1 MYTLGSKLAWKGR
14 RRGSPTCV
22 PWCSTLLS
30 IMHKLVFNFCLS
42 SGNIYTAR
50 IQVDLMQSYSKEDN
64 HPIIIYICGNRT
76 CATYSKISFSSIVFI
91 LLVFAFFN
99 LQWENCHFQPWK
111 LINWCGVLT
120 HPFSSSKD
128 KENRFKFPISISTSW
143 CQNIWV
149 TLKIMVP
156 CWRLGFLY

>member
-1 MYTLGSKLAWKGR
+1 MVLHSIVYHAQTGFQLLPVIWKYLHSKD
-14 RRGSPTCV
+14 
-22 PWCSTLLS
+22 
-30 IMHKLVFNFCLS
+30 S
-42 SGNIYTAR
+42 SGFNAIIFQWRQSSNNNIYLWE
-50 IQVDLMQSYSKEDN
+50 QNMCD
-64 HPIIIYICGNRT
+64 
-76 CATYSKISFSSIVFI
+76 TYSKISFSSIVFI

-156 CWRLGFLY
+156 CWRLRFLY